1 MQKIG
6 KLSVIQYDAIM
17 QAINNY
23 KAQLE
28 DGALIDYTGKTT
40 YTGEQLRK
48 AIEEVENIIIKANIP
63 F

>member
-1 MQKIG
+1 MN
-6 KLSVIQYDAIM
+6 LTTIQYDAIM
-17 QAINNY
+17 QAIDNY
-23 KAQLE
+23 KLQLE

-48 AIEEVENIIIKANIP
+48 AIEEVERLIIKSNNP